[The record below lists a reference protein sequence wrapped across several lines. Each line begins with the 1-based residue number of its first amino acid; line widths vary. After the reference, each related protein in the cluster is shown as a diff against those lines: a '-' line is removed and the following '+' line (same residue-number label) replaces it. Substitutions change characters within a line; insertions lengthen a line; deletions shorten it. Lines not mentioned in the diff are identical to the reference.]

1 MNKSGLSVVV
11 VLFLILVFFDMNSI
25 ECKKKKKKK
34 GPPRNYGNSY
44 QTRLIP
50 IQLKPIAPNGQT
62 TNDRNGA
69 QLEKPKPK
77 TVLSEAIQ
85 Q

>member
-25 ECKKKKKKK
+25 ECKKKKKK

-50 IQLKPIAPNGQT
+50 VQLKSIAPNGQT